1 MSLKQHDQFSG
12 EPDPENPGWL
22 TWNLADD
29 SRFNGQAM
37 GHLLARAEGERVA
50 RLRLQAA
57 HKHSNLHGRVHGGA
71 TLALIDIAMFS
82 ATRILLG
89 PRVTGSVTLDL
100 TTQFIGSG
108 AIGEPQVRDMLGL
121 SDRGAN
127 ILPIV
132 GIDEPD
138 RGGGVQGQVGN
149 LHGERL
155 AATPNHDSIA
165 ASAGARHSALTLP

>member
-1 MSLKQHDQFSG
+1 MSLTQHDQFSG
-12 EPDPENPGWL
+12 QPDPENPGWL

-29 SRFNGQAM
+29 TRFNGQAM

-50 RLRLQAA
+50 RLRLQAS

-108 AIGEPQVRDMLGL
+108 AL
-121 SDRGAN
+121 
-127 ILPIV
+127 
-132 GIDEPD
+132 DEPLD
-138 RGGGVQGQVGN
+138 AVSEILKETGRLVFVRGVVEQGGE
-149 LHGERL
+149 L
-155 AATPNHDSIA
+155 IA
-165 ASAGARHSALTLP
+165 AYSGTLRKPSQPGSR